1 MFDHYSQIIEELKS
15 FNTNVS
21 SLLNQSYPQISQISR
36 LLENLIGQ
44 NILKQVN
51 PGASEDIEVP
61 QSDASFA
68 SVESLAPEDTNNID
82 DLN

>member
-1 MFDHYSQIIEELKS
+1 M
-15 FNTNVS
+15 N
-21 SLLNQSYPQISQISR
+21 QISR

-51 PGASEDIEVP
+51 PSASEDIEVP